1 MKESEKE
8 KWFKFWNMFSE
19 NRMKRR
25 DFLKTASAVTL
36 FGLTHSFAKAA
47 NKSPKRPNIIYIMTD
62 DQSPI
67 PIETNRAH
75 QSRPF
80 GFNGDRH
87 VYTPVI
93 DDLAK
98 NGIVFTRA
106 YVSSSV
112 CSPSRY
118 SMLTGRYAGRCQ
130 GPRFMQL
137 HPVGTFTR
145 VENNTELEENRPNV
159 AKLLQRAG
167 YRTGFVGKCH
177 IIDHHLLG
185 RAGKDGRD
193 KNKFMTYDSSADPK
207 SPEVTKAMAHNH
219 SFWVKR
225 IKEFGFDYVNSVY
238 AANLRELFNDAANV
252 HNVEWKNKAAIEFID
267 QSGEEPFFLY
277 YSETIPHGPAPWE
290 KREGK
295 YKYGLDADPKYTGAG
310 YVDQEYDAMPQRDQI
325 KAEVKQKGK
334 DPDHAWLRW
343 FDHAVGAVIK
353 KLREKGKLENTLIVI
368 TSDHGNYN
376 FGKATLYESGVKVPL
391 LMHWP
396 KGIEP
401 GSVYNELVQNIDH
414 APTFLDLAGVEIED
428 SVDID
433 GVSLS
438 KVLKGNK
445 KPVHDHLFLEL
456 GYARGVVTK
465 DSKYIA
471 VRYDEK
477 TEHKIKKGIKFDGW
491 EGRKLEFPYYV
502 RNQHLGYHSGI
513 YNKNYFDKD
522 QLYDLNNDPDEKNNI
537 YNSNTEKAEE
547 MKTLLVEYLRSF
559 PGRPYGEMVRSS
571 N

>member
-1 MKESEKE
+1 MEYYME
-8 KWFKFWNMFSE
+8 
-19 NRMKRR
+19 RR
-25 DFLKTASAVTL
+25 DFLKATFSVSL
-36 FGLTHSFAKAA
+36 LGLT
-47 NKSPKRPNIIYIMTD
+47 KSLARAVNTPDKRPNIVYIMTD
-62 DQSPI
+62 DQSPT
-67 PIETNRAH
+67 PIEAKKAH

-93 DDLAK
+93 DDLAN
-98 NGIVFTRA
+98 NGMVFTRA

-118 SMLTGRYAGRCQ
+118 STLTGRYAGRCR

-137 HPVGTFTR
+137 HPEGTLTR
-145 VENNTELEENRPNV
+145 VENNTELEEDRPNV
-159 AKLLQRAG
+159 ARLLQRAG

-177 IIDHHLLG
+177 VIDHHLLG

-193 KNKFMTYDSSADPK
+193 KNRFMTYDVSADPK

-219 SFWVKR
+219 SYWVKR
-225 IKEFGFDYVNSVY
+225 IKQFGFDYVDSVY

-252 HNVEWKNKAAIEFID
+252 HNVEWKNKAALEFIE
-267 QSGEEPFFLY
+267 QSGDEPFFLY

-290 KREGK
+290 IREGK
-295 YKYGLDADPKYTGAG
+295 YKHGLDADPKYTGAG
-310 YVDQEYDAMPQRDQI
+310 YIDQEYDAMPGRGEI
-325 KAEVKQKGK
+325 KDEVTRKGK

-343 FDHAVGAVIK
+343 FDYAVGAVVK

-376 FGKATLYESGVKVPL
+376 FGKATLYESGVKIPL
-391 LMHWP
+391 LMYWP
-396 KGIEP
+396 RGIKP
-401 GSVYNELVQNIDH
+401 GSVYEELVQNIDF
-414 APTFLDLAGVEIED
+414 APTFLDLAGVKIED
-428 SVDID
+428 WMDIE
-433 GVSLS
+433 GVSLAG
-438 KVLKGNK
+438 VLKGDK
-445 KPVHDHLFLEL
+445 KPVHDYLFLEL

-465 DSKYIA
+465 DAKYIA

-477 TEHKIKKGIKFDGW
+477 TKKRIRRGIKFDGW
-491 EGRKLEFPYYV
+491 QGRKLEFPYYV

-537 YNSNTEKAEE
+537 CTASPDKSIQ
-547 MKTLLVEYLRSF
+547 MKKLLSKTLRTF
-559 PGRPYGEMVRSS
+559 PGRPYGEFTEAQNDSQKEL
-571 N
+571 